1 MLPHDHTVM
10 LPVSLLFLAAC
21 LSLLNAR
28 WARTL
33 TITTLACT
41 MAACASALAQD
52 DAPQQVVLSTGG
64 NVVPLDGLGF
74 GGGIAVAGYWIKE
87 GMVSIANAIKEAST
101 VADRAV
107 RTADTAV
114 TTWVARRP

>member
-1 MLPHDHTVM
+1 MLAHDHTVM
-10 LPVSLLFLAAC
+10 FPASLLFLAAC
-21 LSLLNAR
+21 LSLVNKR
-28 WARTL
+28 WSQRLTL
-33 TITTLACT
+33 LTLGCT
-41 MAACASALAQD
+41 MVACGAALAQD
-52 DAPQQVVLSTGG
+52 DAPQQVVLSTGS

-87 GMVSIANAIKEAST
+87 GMSSIAQAIKDAT
-101 VADRAV
+101 AVADRAA